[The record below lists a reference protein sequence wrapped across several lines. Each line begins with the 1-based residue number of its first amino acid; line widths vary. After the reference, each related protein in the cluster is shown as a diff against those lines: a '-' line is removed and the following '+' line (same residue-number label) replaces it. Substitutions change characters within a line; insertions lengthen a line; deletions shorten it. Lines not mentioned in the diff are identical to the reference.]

1 MEMLPTPWCLVN
13 KEIKRMKDAAF
24 IENNVKVVE
33 EFRANGGKIAGGAP
47 LILMITKGAKT
58 GQERVYPLMAVPYDD
73 SYLAVASKGG
83 APKHPQWYHNLM
95 AHPDITVEVGT
106 ETFPARAELLSGEER
121 AKAFAKAAQVF
132 PPYSTYQQKTA
143 REIPVFLLKRVK
155 GGRT

>member
-1 MEMLPTPWCLVN
+1 
-13 KEIKRMKDAAF
+13 MKDAEF
-24 IENNVKVVE
+24 IENNLKVVE
-33 EFRANGGKIAGGAP
+33 EFRANAGKIAGRAP
-47 LILMITKGAKT
+47 LILMTTKGAKT

-73 SYLAVASKGG
+73 TYLAVASKGG
-83 APKHPQWYHNLM
+83 APQHPQWYHNLM

-106 ETFPARAELLSGEER
+106 EKFPARAELLSGEER

-155 GGRT
+155 GGRP

>member
-1 MEMLPTPWCLVN
+1 MEMLSKPRCRVN
-13 KEIKRMKDAAF
+13 KEIKRMKDAEF

-33 EFRANGGKIAGGAP
+33 EFRANGGKIAGRAP
-47 LILMITKGAKT
+47 LILMTTKGAKT

-83 APKHPQWYHNLM
+83 APTHPQWYHNLM

-132 PPYSTYQQKTA
+132 PLYSTYQQKTT
-143 REIPVFLLKRVK
+143 RELPIFLLKRVQ
-155 GGRT
+155 GERP

>member
-1 MEMLPTPWCLVN
+1 MEILSAPWCLVN

-24 IENNVKVVE
+24 IENNLKVVE
-33 EFRANGGKIAGGAP
+33 EFRANRGKIAGGSP
-47 LILMITKGAKT
+47 LILMTTKGAKT
-58 GQERVYPLMAVPYDD
+58 GLERVYPLMAIPYDD

-83 APKHPQWYHNLM
+83 APKHPQWYHNLL

-106 ETFPARAELLSGEER
+106 EKFPARAELLSGEER

-132 PPYSTYQQKTA
+132 PPYSNYQQKTA